1 MMTQKQVNI
10 LIHLL
15 KEKDVIF
22 GAGLKD
28 EELDEIHALFG
39 IRFPEDLKQLLQTA
53 LPISGKFVE
62 WRAGLHSN
70 KEKQQIELRINA
82 PLEGLLFDVKNNG
95 YWHNDWG
102 YKPNTYTQQ
111 KEVVNACFERYPT
124 LIPVYS
130 HRYISDTPQESGNP
144 IFSVHQTD
152 IIYYGNSLADYFARE
167 FRFTLP
173 DIFEVPAEARRIEFW
188 SDFVD

>member
-1 MMTQKQVNI
+1 MMTQEQVNV

-15 KEKDVIF
+15 KNSGVIF
-22 GAGLKD
+22 GAGLRD
-28 EELDEIHALFG
+28 EELGEIHALFG
-39 IRFPEDLKQLLQTA
+39 IYFPEDLKRLLQTA

-70 KEKQQIELRINA
+70 REKQQIELRMNA

-95 YWHNDWG
+95 YWHKDWG

-111 KEVVNACFERYPT
+111 KEVVSACFDRYPT

-130 HRYISDTPQESGNP
+130 HRYIPDTPQESGNP
-144 IFSVHQTD
+144 ILSVHQTD
-152 IIYYGNSLADYFARE
+152 IIYYGYSLADYFARE

-173 DIFEVPAEARRIEFW
+173 DIFEVPVEAKRIEFW
-188 SDFVD
+188 SDFVE